1 MPTLWK
7 LDKYLKEG
15 VVYQTPKRIAYVIRE
30 IGTNSSGLGHLKIEE
45 TDMGDIDADVA
56 PLRMT
61 SSNTLGPLGLED
73 YYYVIPP
80 ETTFKWEGD
89 SGSLCRIKGDILLLG
104 IDEGVP
110 GELLTRFG
118 EQERKNIRTYVKT
131 VSLGTDEV
139 WKADEEKE
147 VFAITPL
154 TTERILF
161 DSFVGVKITGNTVNE
176 GDFAVVFY
184 MNNKPIELNVA
195 KNLGYGI
202 DVKSVPLPPNEVD
215 GMIGFSLKDF
225 PIEVPGDQTLSV
237 RVRNISGADKAPAS
251 GSAWSVTLKMV
262 GKYER
267 A

>member
-1 MPTLWK
+1 MPNLWV

-15 VVYQTPKRIAYVIRE
+15 VVYQTPKRVAYVIKE
-30 IGTNSSGLGHLKIEE
+30 IGTNSAGLGHLKIEE
-45 TDMGDIDADVA
+45 TEMGDIDSDVA

-61 SSNTLGPLGLED
+61 KDNTLGPLYLED
-73 YYYVIPP
+73 YLYVIPP
-80 ETTFKWEGD
+80 ETKFEWEGD
-89 SGSLCRIKGDILLLG
+89 SGSLCRIKGDITLLG
-104 IDEGVP
+104 IGEGVP
-110 GELLTRFG
+110 GELLTRFS
-118 EQERKNIRTYVKT
+118 EQAKKNIRTYVKT

-154 TTERILF
+154 TTEKILF
-161 DSFVGVKITGNTVNE
+161 DGFVGVKVTGNTVSE

-184 MNNKPIELNVA
+184 MNNKPLELDVA
-195 KNLGYGI
+195 SNLGYGI
-202 DVKSVPLPPNEVD
+202 DVKSMPLPPNETN
-215 GMIGFSLKDF
+215 GMIAFSLKNF

-237 RVRNISGADKAPAS
+237 RVKNISGADKAPAS

>member
-1 MPTLWK
+1 MPSLWV

-15 VVYQTPKRIAYVIRE
+15 VVYQTPKRVAYVIKE

-45 TDMGDIDADVA
+45 TEMGDIDADVA

-61 SSNTLGPLGLED
+61 KDNTLGLLVLED

-80 ETTFKWEGD
+80 ETKFAWEGD
-89 SGSLCRIKGDILLLG
+89 SGSLCRVKGDIVLLG
-104 IDEGVP
+104 IGEGVP
-110 GELLTRFG
+110 GELLTRFS
-118 EQERKNIRTYVKT
+118 EQAKKNIRTYVKT

-139 WKADEEKE
+139 WKADEEVE

-154 TTERILF
+154 TTEKILF
-161 DSFVGVKITGNTVNE
+161 DGFVGVKVTGNTVSE

-184 MNNKPIELNVA
+184 MNNKPLELDVA
-195 KNLGYGI
+195 SNLGYGI
-202 DVKSVPLPPNEVD
+202 DVKSMPLPPNETD
-215 GMIGFSLKDF
+215 GMIGFSLRNF

-237 RVRNISGADKAPAS
+237 RVKNISGADKAPAS
-251 GSAWSVTLKMV
+251 GSAWSITLKMV

>member
-1 MPTLWK
+1 MPNLWV

-15 VVYQTPKRIAYVIRE
+15 VVYQTPKRVCYVIKE
-30 IGTNSSGLGHLKIEE
+30 LGTNSSGLGHLKIEE

-61 SSNTLGPLGLED
+61 KDNTLGPLYLED
-73 YYYVIPP
+73 YYYVVPP
-80 ETTFKWEGD
+80 EVKFAWEGD
-89 SGSLCRIKGDILLLG
+89 PGSICRIKGDTVLLG
-104 IDEGVP
+104 IGEGVP

-118 EQERKNIRTYVKT
+118 EQERKKIRTYVKT
-131 VSLGTDEV
+131 ASLGADEV
-139 WKADEEKE
+139 WKEDEEIE

-154 TTERILF
+154 TTEKIRF
-161 DSFVGVKITGNTVNE
+161 DGFVGVKITGGTVNE
-176 GDFAVVFY
+176 GDFALTFY

-195 KNLGYGI
+195 ENLGYGI
-202 DVKSVPLPPNEVD
+202 DVKNAPLPPNETD

-251 GSAWSVTLKMV
+251 GSAWQVVLKMV

>member
-1 MPTLWK
+1 MPTLWV
-7 LDKYLKEG
+7 LDKYLKQG
-15 VVYQTPKRIAYVIRE
+15 VVYQTPKRVAYVIKE

-45 TDMGDIDADVA
+45 TEMGDIDADVA

-61 SSNTLGPLGLED
+61 KDNTLGPLVLED

-80 ETTFKWEGD
+80 ETKFAWEGD
-89 SGSLCRIKGDILLLG
+89 SGSLCRIKGDIVLLG
-104 IDEGVP
+104 IGEGVP
-110 GELLTRFG
+110 GELLTRFS
-118 EQERKNIRTYVKT
+118 EQAKKNIRVYVKT

-139 WKADEEKE
+139 WKADEEVE

-154 TTERILF
+154 TTEKILF
-161 DSFVGVKITGNTVNE
+161 DGFVGVKVTGNTVSE

-184 MNNKPIELNVA
+184 MNNKPLELDVA
-195 KNLGYGI
+195 SGLGYGI
-202 DVKSVPLPPNEVD
+202 DVKSMPLPPNEVD
-215 GMIGFSLKDF
+215 GMIAFSLKNF

-237 RVRNISGADKAPAS
+237 RVKNISGADKAPAS
-251 GSAWSVTLKMV
+251 GSAWSITLKMV